1 MRKQPQKL
9 SAILVKRKKVCP
21 SPLRPA
27 AEGTFERVAQRV
39 RPRRAFFAGGV
50 AAVREHAAQLRLGD
64 DLRVIAHGQLRAPE
78 RHRRVEHAARV
89 QQVIHN
95 PLRALAA
102 VDAAHIRRQDFF
114 FHGKRLSFLSLSLSR
129 SECMSTPIELADMA
143 VAQMDG
149 CSTPSAA
156 TGMLT
161 RL

>member
-9 SAILVKRKKVCP
+9 SAILVKQKGVSLTPPACGRGRFL
-21 SPLRPA
+21 SALRSGFDPGA
-27 AEGTFERVAQRV
+27 
-39 RPRRAFFAGGV
+39 PFFAGGV

-89 QQVIHN
+89 QQVIHD

-102 VDAAHIRRQDFF
+102 VDAAHMRRQDFF